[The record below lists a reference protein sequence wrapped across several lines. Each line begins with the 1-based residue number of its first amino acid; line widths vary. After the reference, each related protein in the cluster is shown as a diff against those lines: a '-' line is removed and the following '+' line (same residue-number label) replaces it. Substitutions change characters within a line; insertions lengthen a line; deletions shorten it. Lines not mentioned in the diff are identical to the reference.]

1 MTSIRFLTT
10 DEVIEIQRRTLPNSG
25 APHMDKLEGALG
37 RVDAL
42 IKYDSENAD
51 LFTIASAYLVGI
63 AKAHAFNDANKR
75 TAFQA
80 ACVFLLMNKVVL
92 LPSVWLVKLTIL
104 AATGDADIK
113 NTATTLKVLS
123 NYKNELLQ
131 ETHSGY
137 N

>member
-1 MTSIRFLTT
+1 MTDIRFLTI
-10 DEVIEIQRRTLPNSG
+10 DEVIEIQKRTLPNSG
-25 APHMDKLEGALG
+25 SPHMDKLEGALG
-37 RVDAL
+37 R
-42 IKYDSENAD
+42 IDSHLGYGSGNVD
-51 LFTIASAYLVGI
+51 LFTIASIYLVSI
-63 AKAHAFNDANKR
+63 SQAHAFNDANKR

-104 AATGDADIK
+104 AAIGDADIES
-113 NTATTLKVLS
+113 TATTLKVLS